1 MKSLHKLAL
10 PGNRQITGDFAQPGE
25 KEQTCEH
32 IFSLEKL
39 LSVEC
44 RSVLASTYLWGGMQ
58 GTDTTGAA
66 ALLSAR
72 IFRALFILS
81 LDFAFAL
88 LARSELQPFE
98 SSS

>member
-1 MKSLHKLAL
+1 
-10 PGNRQITGDFAQPGE
+10 
-25 KEQTCEH
+25 
-32 IFSLEKL
+32 
-39 LSVEC
+39 
-44 RSVLASTYLWGGMQ
+44 MQ

-66 ALLSAR
+66 ARLSAK